1 MSQPMQPI
9 AIDPF
14 GVVRFRSNNVVVF
27 LLDEC
32 MEGRKT
38 DMNRLSVMFQ
48 NGGFQPDDWE
58 QFLQLI
64 GYSVSGFG
72 DLGTVRPET
81 VEAADKIAAELLEA
95 KQ

>member
-9 AIDPF
+9 VIDPS
-14 GVVRFRSNNVVVF
+14 GVVRFHRNRVVRF
-27 LLDEC
+27 LLDESTA
-32 MEGRKT
+32 GRT
-38 DMNRLSVMFQ
+38 INLNLLSVMFQ
-48 NGGFQPDDWE
+48 NGGFSPDDWE

-72 DLGTVRPET
+72 ELGTVRPET
-81 VEAADKIAAELLEA
+81 VEAADKIAAEILEA